1 MKILLIIAIG
11 LLLGAGLIWL
21 ADFEPGF
28 VLLQY
33 GQWSLETSL
42 VVFVIAFVLL
52 LSLGYL
58 SLRTVASVKAMPSR
72 LSQWQDETKTKRAA
86 AMLTRG
92 LIALEEGKWSE
103 AERVLVRYAGN
114 SGTPLLHYLAAAKA
128 AQKQDAYERRDEYL
142 SLAHQSERGADI
154 AVGLAQAELQLAA
167 GQKEQALA
175 TLQHLKEL
183 TPKHPYVLQLLQQT
197 YADME
202 QWQDVQ
208 LVLPDLRKRH
218 VLPNVEVDHLS
229 VEAVVGEM
237 SAALLR
243 QDWDATNTIWQQ
255 VATKQRHQAPLLTVY
270 VESLIQQREV
280 ATAAELIERFLN
292 KEWNTQLAYLYGT
305 LQRGENLDLLL
316 RAEKWLKLHGESA
329 TLLLTLGRLA
339 KANKL
344 WVKAEEYLSASIK
357 LEKRGETYKVLA
369 EVFTVQDKQDD
380 ALRAYRD
387 GLTLMVAEQ

>member
-72 LSQWQDETKTKRAA
+72 LSRWQDETKTKRAA

-167 GQKEQALA
+167 GQKE
-175 TLQHLKEL
+175 
-183 TPKHPYVLQLLQQT
+183 
-197 YADME
+197 
-202 QWQDVQ
+202 
-208 LVLPDLRKRH
+208 
-218 VLPNVEVDHLS
+218 
-229 VEAVVGEM
+229 
-237 SAALLR
+237 
-243 QDWDATNTIWQQ
+243 
-255 VATKQRHQAPLLTVY
+255 
-270 VESLIQQREV
+270 
-280 ATAAELIERFLN
+280 
-292 KEWNTQLAYLYGT
+292 
-305 LQRGENLDLLL
+305 
-316 RAEKWLKLHGESA
+316 
-329 TLLLTLGRLA
+329 
-339 KANKL
+339 
-344 WVKAEEYLSASIK
+344 
-357 LEKRGETYKVLA
+357 
-369 EVFTVQDKQDD
+369 
-380 ALRAYRD
+380 
-387 GLTLMVAEQ
+387 

>member
-1 MKILLIIAIG
+1 
-11 LLLGAGLIWL
+11 
-21 ADFEPGF
+21 
-28 VLLQY
+28 
-33 GQWSLETSL
+33 
-42 VVFVIAFVLL
+42 
-52 LSLGYL
+52 
-58 SLRTVASVKAMPSR
+58 MPSR
-72 LSQWQDETKTKRAA
+72 LSRWQDETKTKRAA

-229 VEAVVGEM
+229 VEAVVGQM
-237 SAALLR
+237 SAALSR

-270 VESLIQQREV
+270 VESLIQQGEV

-305 LQRGENLDLLL
+305 LQRGENLDSLL